1 MRFNNRLDLNLLI
14 ALDHLLHLRNVSAAA
29 ARMNMTQSA
38 MSSALQRLRDYFE
51 DELLAKV
58 GRKMELT
65 PRAESLKESVRDLLV
80 RIEGTVATSSRFD
93 PSRSERCFT
102 ILASEYTLTTIAPA
116 LLRRCE
122 RIAPEVKFNLVSQ
135 VGAPERLLE
144 QGTADLL
151 IIPNEFC
158 SKRHPSEIVLQDDF
172 CAVAWSKG
180 RYATGKLSKK
190 QFLAAPHVVMR
201 GAEDGQSLETPL
213 ATGRGVERRI
223 DVTTYSFSAMPGLV
237 AGTNRIATTH
247 RRLAKE
253 VVGRLPIRI
262 VELPFQLP
270 PMQLSVQWHRYRSND
285 TGLIWLLEMIRATAK
300 EFG

>member
-1 MRFNNRLDLNLLI
+1 MRFNNKLDLNLLV

-80 RIEGTVATSSRFD
+80 RIEGTVATSSRFN
-93 PSRSERCFT
+93 PSQSERCFT
-102 ILASEYTLTTIAPA
+102 ILASEYTLATIAPA

-122 RIAPEVKFNLVSQ
+122 RIAPDVKFNLVSE
-135 VGAPERLLE
+135 VAAPEPLLE
-144 QGTADLL
+144 QGAVDLL

-158 SKRHPSEIVLQDDF
+158 SKRHPSEIVLQDEF
-172 CAVAWSKG
+172 CAVAWNKG
-180 RYATGKLSKK
+180 RYAIGKLSRKE
-190 QFLAAPHVVMR
+190 FFAAAHVVIR
-201 GAEDGQSLETPL
+201 GAEDDRSFETSLG
-213 ATGRGVERRI
+213 TGRGVQRRI

-300 EFG
+300 ELD